1 MKIITTL
8 AGIAAAGTLF
18 AAGALTPALAG
29 SAQSDAFVANA
40 RPNVIFLDES
50 SRMALDKSPS
60 RSIRAFAHTEA
71 KQQTIAANS
80 MTAWTQTNTARG
92 EAVAIGGPVAVS
104 PLGPVTDLAFA
115 PLDVATG
122 VTAGLANG
130 VGDVV
135 TGRSVSIDTPL
146 TVTRPASGAPV
157 GSQLLPAGQDNLSR
171 LSAMSGRGF
180 DALYKSTQLDAL
192 DQLKTL
198 YSGYAANGDDPAL
211 RAIAVGELPKV
222 RARLVELRRL

>member
-1 MKIITTL
+1 MKIITSL
-8 AGIAAAGTLF
+8 AGVAAAGTLF
-18 AAGALTPALAG
+18 AAGALTPAQAG
-29 SAQSDAFVANA
+29 SAMSDAFVANA
-40 RPNVIFLDES
+40 RPNVIYLDES

-60 RSIRAFAHTEA
+60 RPVRTFAHTEA
-71 KQQTIAANS
+71 RQQTIAANS
-80 MTAWTQTNTARG
+80 LTAWTQTNTLRG
-92 EAVAIGGPVAVS
+92 EAVALGTPVGAS
-104 PLGPVTDLAFA
+104 PLAPVTDLAFA

-122 VTAGLANG
+122 VTAGVANG

-135 TGRSVSIDTPL
+135 TGRSVGFDAPL
-146 TVTRPASGAPV
+146 TVSRPASAAPI

-198 YSGYAANGDDPAL
+198 YSDYAVNGDDPAL
-211 RAIAVGELPKV
+211 RAIAAGELPKV
-222 RARLVELRRL
+222 RNRLAELRHL